1 MGKLYLNSS
10 LSSTPNIPTSNSQ
23 WRPFLDVLVRRNEDG
38 TLSHVYRKPTH
49 TDRYL
54 HANSHHHPAQKN
66 SVISSLVYRALSIS
80 EPAAL
85 NGELNHLHRTLT
97 RNGYSSRNINRTINK
112 LTNKES
118 GQNNTTTPETEKEKI
133 KAVVLPYVRG
143 TTDRISRILSKHNIK
158 AIFKPCNKLSQM
170 LPNPKDRRPPLTAP
184 GVYKVPFSCGKVYI
198 GETGR
203 KISTRIKE
211 HQRCTKY
218 GHFSQSAL
226 AEHKIET
233 GHAIQFDKATM
244 LAPSQSYFA
253 RKHREALQQ
262 ALTNAPQSQGPET
275 PFDSPRGLQGPILLR
290 QSVHRRNREE
300 D

>member
-1 MGKLYLNSS
+1 MNKLNQDIQEGDLGI
-10 LSSTPNIPTSNSQ
+10 L
-23 WRPFLDVLVRRNEDG
+23 FGLHCEFVLVRRNEDG
-38 TLSHVYRKPTH
+38 TLSHNVYRKPTQ

-66 SVISSLVYRALSIS
+66 SVISSLVHRALSIS

-143 TTDRISRILSKHNIK
+143 TTDRISRILNKHNIK

-170 LPNPKDRRPPLTAP
+170 LPNPKDGDPL
-184 GVYKVPFSCGKVYI
+184 
-198 GETGR
+198 
-203 KISTRIKE
+203 
-211 HQRCTKY
+211 
-218 GHFSQSAL
+218 
-226 AEHKIET
+226 
-233 GHAIQFDKATM
+233 
-244 LAPSQSYFA
+244 
-253 RKHREALQQ
+253 
-262 ALTNAPQSQGPET
+262 
-275 PFDSPRGLQGPILLR
+275 
-290 QSVHRRNREE
+290 
-300 D
+300 